1 LIPVAPA
8 IACKTLDFI
17 NYATVVPS
25 LSLKDCLS
33 THRKRHELTK
43 AILIL
48 LNHGMGVEIFCAA
61 NDSGAAVWLH
71 YRFYITMDGELH
83 YTLDYPK
90 PKAPK
95 EELSRFIVRITSSD
109 VPFQDCQRKTMRGYP
124 IGPGFSLH
132 SFVAPPEIRTR
143 TDAYLNFPMDNRERA
158 CAAVE
163 ERASV
168 HCWGVRKFQQKGML
182 YRYNFSFAV
191 TPATLFECV
200 RDFWNNQLT
209 SGKDDLAFFNQ
220 VFMTEWNDVPTIPI
234 EVQILPHLNDGA
246 LNKLVSMYASR
257 WENQPFPAS
266 NTLDE
271 HSVCVTKKMFPG
283 IIFKHVPHASMRI
296 LKRCYRYPRTP
307 KSVFNQVDAG
317 SRRSATQQRVDRC
330 F

>member
-1 LIPVAPA
+1 
-8 IACKTLDFI
+8 
-17 NYATVVPS
+17 
-25 LSLKDCLS
+25 
-33 THRKRHELTK
+33 
-43 AILIL
+43 
-48 LNHGMGVEIFCAA
+48 
-61 NDSGAAVWLH
+61 
-71 YRFYITMDGELH
+71 
-83 YTLDYPK
+83 
-90 PKAPK
+90 
-95 EELSRFIVRITSSD
+95 
-109 VPFQDCQRKTMRGYP
+109 
-124 IGPGFSLH
+124 
-132 SFVAPPEIRTR
+132 
-143 TDAYLNFPMDNRERA
+143 
-158 CAAVE
+158 
-163 ERASV
+163 
-168 HCWGVRKFQQKGML
+168 ML

-296 LKRCYRYPRTP
+296 LKRCYDIHELRKACLIKLTQAPVVPPPNKEWTAVFESFQNIRIELREIADPSCSLLFSVWRGCLVIHYNLLVKVGGNTPIQHFLNSIVPFLTPPLKLREDISFVPRIQGKDDMPDPPEYPPAPNTKRMRIWADIP
-307 KSVFNQVDAG
+307 Q
-317 SRRSATQQRVDRC
+317 
-330 F
+330 